1 MSEPSLQD
9 RYGPESI
16 CFGCGPA
23 NRQGL
28 RIKSRLAPDNPE
40 ETVCDWT
47 PEKHHEA
54 FEGFLSGGIIGT
66 LLDCH
71 CNWTAAHHLMKKMG
85 RSEPPFTV
93 TAEYTIKMRKPIPSD
108 GPVQMRARVVEA
120 TEDRA
125 VVEGTLSAGGVVTAM
140 CRGTFVAVKP
150 GHPAYERWKAQTT

>member
-71 CNWTAAHHLMKKMG
+71 CIWTAAYHLMKKMG
-85 RSEPPFTV
+85 RTDPPYPGAGISAGEGWETC
-93 TAEYTIKMRKPIPSD
+93 TP
-108 GPVQMRARVVEA
+108 ARVFF
-120 TEDRA
+120 RSR
-125 VVEGTLSAGGVVTAM
+125 GSALAW
-140 CRGTFVAVKP
+140 RN
-150 GHPAYERWKAQTT
+150 